1 MSGILLLHAHS
12 DDIPLWMSFSA
23 LKWGGDM
30 LGVTMFDSFVQP
42 SRGFSG
48 CDWLTRRKE
57 DEAAFEILGV
67 TPRFAGF
74 RDDMPDWDGVKGWLV
89 DLRRNNRFDQIYIP
103 AIETGGHEH
112 HNELGRIAGAIWP
125 EATRC
130 LSYTK
135 AGKSRSDKQVPCN
148 GEMIYRKMQAL
159 CCYKSQITIDGL
171 GCAPH
176 FLRDQYEYYQ

>member
-1 MSGILLLHAHS
+1 LPILLLHAHN

-23 LKWGGDM
+23 LKWGGDIF
-30 LGVTMFDSFVQP
+30 GVTMLDSYVQP

-48 CDWLTRRKE
+48 CDQRTRRDE
-57 DEAAFEILGV
+57 DIEAFKVLGI
-67 TPRFAGF
+67 TPVFAGF
-74 RDDMPDWDGVKGWLV
+74 RDDAPDWSDIAVWLSNFRK
-89 DLRRNNRFDQIYIP
+89 LHRFDQIYIP
-103 AIETGGHEH
+103 AIEEGGHVH
-112 HNELGRIAGAIWP
+112 HNRLGQIAGTLWP

-159 CCYKSQITIDGL
+159 CFYKSQITIDGL

-176 FLRDQYEYYQ
+176 FIRDQYEYHQ